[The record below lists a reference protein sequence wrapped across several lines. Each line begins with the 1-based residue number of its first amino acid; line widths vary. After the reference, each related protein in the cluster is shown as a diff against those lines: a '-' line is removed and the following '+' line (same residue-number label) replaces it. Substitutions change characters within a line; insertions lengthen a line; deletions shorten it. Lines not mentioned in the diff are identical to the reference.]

1 MSFANI
7 GQHTNNLM
15 DTATVTVADGE
26 SSSGA
31 LRLDEYALFG
41 LVMPAAWT
49 SASVSFDVS
58 TDGSTYQHLYD
69 EYGSEV
75 TLGVEAGKSYGFS
88 AGFASRFL
96 AWKYVKV
103 RSGVAGSFV
112 NQSGADRAITLLGR
126 VM

>member
-7 GQHTNNLM
+7 GQYTNNLM
-15 DTATVTVADGE
+15 DDATVTIADGA
-26 SSSGA
+26 STSDA
-31 LRLDEYALFG
+31 VRLDEYALFG

-49 SASVSFDVS
+49 SASISFDVS

-69 EYGSEV
+69 EDGSEMV
-75 TLGVEAGKSYGFS
+75 VSVEAGKSYGFS

-96 AWKYVKV
+96 PWAYVKV
-103 RSGVAGSFV
+103 RSGVVGSFV
-112 NQSGADRAITLLGR
+112 NQSGADREVTLLGR

>member
-1 MSFANI
+1 MAFANI

-15 DTATVTVADGE
+15 DEATVTIAAGTNT
-26 SSSGA
+26 SGA

-49 SASVSFDVS
+49 SANISFDVS

-69 EYGSEV
+69 EDGSEV

-96 AWKYVKV
+96 AWDYVKV